1 MSDIQIYND
10 KDLRRYINTLVLVYL
25 EACNRV
31 FPNKQVV
38 IEHSINKGF
47 YTELVLNRELVE
59 EDVEKIKKEMN
70 RIIADNMEIGKELLK
85 KDVAIEIFRKQNM
98 MDKVL
103 LFENLGIENIK
114 VCKINNRYYNI
125 IGETYKSTGKLE
137 NYDLKISA
145 PGLVLIFPRKEH
157 NYSIPEYNHQEKLF
171 NIFIESE
178 IWAKL
183 LKVSNSGELNKS
195 ILNGEINDI
204 IRVTEALHEKKIA
217 YIADSICESD
227 ARVILIAGPSSSG
240 KTTFANR
247 LGIQLK
253 VNGKDYLTVSL
264 DDYFVERKNTP
275 KDSNGD
281 YNFDTIEALDIDL
294 FNKDL
299 TNLLSGKEIIM
310 PRFNFFTGMRE
321 SQEIPVSV
329 DAGQY
334 IVIEGIHALNE
345 KLTASIE
352 KKLKYSI
359 YISALTQLNIDDH
372 NRVSTTDLRL
382 IRRLI
387 RDMKYRGH
395 NGERTLEL
403 WDNVVKGE
411 NNYIFPYQ
419 ENADVMFNSSLIY
432 ELTVLKKYAIPIIEE
447 IRDDCNYCYEKKRL
461 LEFLSYFMEIE
472 DDSIIPNT
480 SIIKEFIGGSCF
492 R

>member
-10 KDLRRYINTLVLVYL
+10 KGLRRYINTLVLVYL
-25 EACNRV
+25 EACNNI
-31 FPNKQVV
+31 FPGKEVV

-59 EDVEKIKKEMN
+59 DDVEKIKKEMN
-70 RIIADNMEIGKELLK
+70 RIIADNMEIKKELLK
-85 KDVAIEIFRKQNM
+85 RKDGIDIFRSQNM

-103 LFENLGIENIK
+103 LFDNLDIKNIK
-114 VCKINNRYYNI
+114 VCKINNTYYNI
-125 IGETYKSTGKLE
+125 MGETYKSTGKLE
-137 NYDLKISA
+137 NYDLKVSA
-145 PGLVLIFPRKEH
+145 PGLVLVFPRKEN
-157 NYSIPEYNHQEKLF
+157 NYSIPKYNHQEKLF
-171 NIFIESE
+171 NVFIESE

-183 LKVSNSGELNKS
+183 LKVSNAGELNRS
-195 ILNGEINDI
+195 IKNDEIGDI
-204 IRVTEALHEKKIA
+204 IRVAEALHEKKIA

-227 ARVILIAGPSSSG
+227 ARIILIAGPSSSG

-264 DDYFVERKNTP
+264 DDYFVERENTP
-275 KDSNGD
+275 KDSNGE
-281 YNFDTIEALDIDL
+281 YNFDTIEALDLEL

-299 TNLLSGKEIIM
+299 TKLLNGEEVSI
-310 PRFNFFTGMRE
+310 PRFNFFTGKRE
-321 SQEIPVSV
+321 IREKPVSV
-329 DAGQY
+329 NSGQY
-334 IVIEGIHALNE
+334 IVIEGIHGLNE
-345 KLTASIE
+345 KLTSSIE
-352 KKLKYSI
+352 QKLKYKI
-359 YISALTQLNIDDH
+359 YISALTQLNLDDH

-382 IRRLI
+382 IRRII

-419 ENADVMFNSSLIY
+419 ENANVMFNSSLIY
-432 ELTVLKKYAIPIIEE
+432 ELAVLKKYAVPIIKE
-447 IRDDCNYCYEKKRL
+447 ISDECKYCYEKKRL
-461 LEFLSYFMEIE
+461 LEFLSYFKEVE